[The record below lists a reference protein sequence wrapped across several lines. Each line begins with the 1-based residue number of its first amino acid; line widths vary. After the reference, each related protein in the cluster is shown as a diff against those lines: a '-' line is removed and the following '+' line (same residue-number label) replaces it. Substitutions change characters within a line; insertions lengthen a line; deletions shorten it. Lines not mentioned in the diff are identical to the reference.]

1 MTLSSSLVSLPFCF
15 LLSLIQCVTCASTET
30 LTSTQFLHMSGS
42 LASSKLCHAALVRCT
57 SVVPGSAGSHNS
69 FTLICCIF
77 SKSRQGRW
85 TGPPSTSEKT
95 PNAVPPPPP
104 RSCR

>member
-1 MTLSSSLVSLPFCF
+1 MTLSSSLVSLF
-15 LLSLIQCVTCASTET
+15 LSSSLPSMCNLCVHRNTHINTV
-30 LTSTQFLHMSGS
+30 LHMSGS

-57 SVVPGSAGSHNS
+57 SVVPGSSGSHNS

-95 PNAVPPPPP
+95 PNAVPPPP